1 MKKLSALL
9 LIGISCSAFLFGC
22 GKQEE
27 TPEETP
33 SATVQETAESLPPE
47 TVAETETAAED
58 VPPEE
63 GMVRS
68 TLTNEWISGDIADQR
83 PIAVMVPNDSSALP
97 HYSLSKAGEYLHV
110 HKNTL
115 VYRLN
120 KIREQLNMNPLSSN
134 TDREFMECFY
144 YYLKRR

>member
-1 MKKLSALL
+1 MEYAEGYGVELNAYAGPMQNDYMQYRQSYLYCMWMQKNIRGGGIQYFYDYIVKYLESMAPLSEFHTVFLMLKRKLGKKAIAGFMETMEAL
-9 LIGISCSAFLFGC
+9 IE
-22 GKQEE
+22 K
-27 TPEETP
+27 
-33 SATVQETAESLPPE
+33 
-47 TVAETETAAED
+47 D
-58 VPPEE
+58 
-63 GMVRS
+63 
-68 TLTNEWISGDIADQR
+68 
-83 PIAVMVPNDSSALP
+83 
-97 HYSLSKAGEYLHV
+97 YSLTKAGEYLHV

>member
-1 MKKLSALL
+1 MQKNVRGGGIRYFYDYIVKYLESVAPLSEFHTVFLMLKKKLGPKAVAGFMETMEAL
-9 LIGISCSAFLFGC
+9 IE
-22 GKQEE
+22 K
-27 TPEETP
+27 
-33 SATVQETAESLPPE
+33 
-47 TVAETETAAED
+47 D
-58 VPPEE
+58 
-63 GMVRS
+63 
-68 TLTNEWISGDIADQR
+68 
-83 PIAVMVPNDSSALP
+83 
-97 HYSLSKAGEYLHV
+97 YSLSKAGEYLHV